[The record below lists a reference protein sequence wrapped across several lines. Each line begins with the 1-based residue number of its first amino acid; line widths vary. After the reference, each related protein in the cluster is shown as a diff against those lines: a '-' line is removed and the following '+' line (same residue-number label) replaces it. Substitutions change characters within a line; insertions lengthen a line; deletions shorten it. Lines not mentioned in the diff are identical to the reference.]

1 MLTPDQIKQ
10 LPADARKEYLKMAL
24 LLQDKKKE
32 QKVKLLICHH
42 VILNQNLLL
51 TICPPG

>member
-24 LLQDKKKE
+24 LLQDKRKSKKL
-32 QKVKLLICHH
+32 KM
-42 VILNQNLLL
+42 
-51 TICPPG
+51 TF